1 MENAAPESL
10 GADAEQI
17 PATGRFSAV
26 PRPFLRW
33 AGSKQGLLNQL
44 RPLIPKTYGRYYE
57 PFLGSAAL
65 FFALKPTRATLA
77 DASKELIG
85 TYQSVRDNVDQL
97 IDYLTPMKPSK
108 EIFYRIR
115 SDRAEEYPERAG
127 EFLYLNKTCWNG
139 LYRVNAKGE
148 FNVPYGS
155 PQSDFIFDKENLI
168 ECSRILRSRGV
179 SIRNTDFEIA
189 LRTVKSGDLVFLDPP
204 YVTKHN
210 YNGFR
215 DWNERLFSWA
225 DQERLALVA
234 RRLADKGAHV
244 IVSNADHADVV
255 ALYDGFKRSSLY
267 RTSTLASNAAKRGR
281 VTEALF
287 YS

>member
-1 MENAAPESL
+1 M
-10 GADAEQI
+10 
-17 PATGRFSAV
+17 
-26 PRPFLRW
+26 
-33 AGSKQGLLNQL
+33 
-44 RPLIPKTYGRYYE
+44 
-57 PFLGSAAL
+57 
-65 FFALKPTRATLA
+65 
-77 DASKELIG
+77 
-85 TYQSVRDNVDQL
+85 
-97 IDYLTPMKPSK
+97 
-108 EIFYRIR
+108 
-115 SDRAEEYPERAG
+115 
-127 EFLYLNKTCWNG
+127 
-139 LYRVNAKGE
+139 
-148 FNVPYGS
+148 
-155 PQSDFIFDKENLI
+155 
-168 ECSRILRSRGV
+168 
-179 SIRNTDFEIA
+179 
-189 LRTVKSGDLVFLDPP
+189 KSGDLVFLDPP